1 MKIDTKYYG
10 EIDYTKD
17 ELVVFPDGLFGFS
30 QYHDY
35 LPLSME
41 EDDSSLLI
49 LQSVDEP
56 YVAFFLIDAAALFP
70 SYSPVLLPEEL
81 SFLEVNSSDELS
93 YYVICAVKKDY
104 LDGTV
109 N

>member
-35 LPLSME
+35 LP
-41 EDDSSLLI
+41 SLWR
-49 LQSVDEP
+49 
-56 YVAFFLIDAAALFP
+56 
-70 SYSPVLLPEEL
+70 
-81 SFLEVNSSDELS
+81 
-93 YYVICAVKKDY
+93 KM
-104 LDGTV
+104 TV
-109 N
+109 PC

>member
-81 SFLEVNSSDELS
+81 CHMCCKEGLSGWNRQLEMSS
-93 YYVICAVKKDY
+93 CH
-104 LDGTV
+104 
-109 N
+109 

>member
-10 EIDYTKD
+10 EMDYTKD

-56 YVAFFLIDAAALFP
+56 YVAFFP
-70 SYSPVLLPEEL
+70 HRCSQH
-81 SFLEVNSSDELS
+81 SFLLIHRFFYRKN
-93 YYVICAVKKDY
+93 YPFWK
-104 LDGTV
+104 
-109 N
+109 